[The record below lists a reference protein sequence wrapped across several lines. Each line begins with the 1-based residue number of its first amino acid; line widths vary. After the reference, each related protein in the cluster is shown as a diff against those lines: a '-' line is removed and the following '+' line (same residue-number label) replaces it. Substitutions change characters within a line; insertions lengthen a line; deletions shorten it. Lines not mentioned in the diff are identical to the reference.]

1 MNKIIQIT
9 IGFVVVMSLT
19 NCTNDGSTP
28 AQEKPRIIVTADPE
42 LDDNNSMIRFLL
54 HATDFRIEGLIYAS
68 SQFHWK
74 GDGQGTLWFVPGR
87 EYTRSGLNFGPLES
101 WRWAE
106 NERFIHDIVDAYE
119 ASYANLKVHRPDY
132 PTPEYLQSIIR
143 YGNIEFDGDI
153 SKDSPG
159 SELIKEKIMDDVPG
173 PLFITA
179 WGGGSTIA
187 RALLVIENEYKNTP
201 QWASIK
207 EKVSNKVILC
217 LSGDQDDTYAKY
229 IQPNWPDIGRYQAG
243 GGGVGLA
250 YNAQASVKPEF
261 AYYYQ
266 PEWVQANITNV
277 GPLGALFRV
286 WGDGKQMVEGDI
298 FDYFHLSGYTSEEL
312 REMGYVVWTP
322 PHPKGSWLGEGDTG
336 TFLNLVDNGLRAHE
350 NETWGSWA
358 GRRRQTPAGMGGMP
372 SGGSGAPSGGFGMP
386 PGGFGEIPGGD
397 GIPPDI
403 ASMMSFFLSPD
414 TAMPLEFLPAAQ
426 NELAARF
433 KWAVTPRFE
442 DANHH
447 PVITGASE
455 ISAKASEKVALKM
468 KVIDP
473 DKDVVSLQ
481 WVQFKVG
488 TYEGDVSVENPATA
502 STSFTVPSDAKP
514 GDTIHLV
521 LEAKDSGSPALYRY
535 HRVIITVI

>member
-1 MNKIIQIT
+1 MKKIIQIA
-9 IGFVVVMSLT
+9 IGLVLVMSLT
-19 NCTNDGSTP
+19 NCTNDE
-28 AQEKPRIIVTADPE
+28 AIQEKPRIIVTADPE
-42 LDDNNSMIRFLL
+42 LDDLNSMIRFLL

-68 SQFHWK
+68 SQYHWK
-74 GDGQGTLWFVPGR
+74 GDGKGTKWFVAGR
-87 EYTRSGLNFGPLES
+87 EYTRYGLDYGPMES

-106 NERFIHDIVDAYE
+106 NERFIHEAVEAYE

-132 PTPEYLQSIIR
+132 PTPEYLKSKIR

-159 SELIKEKIMDDVPG
+159 SELIKSVIMDDVPG

-179 WGGGSTIA
+179 WGGGSSIA
-187 RALLVIENEYKNTP
+187 RALFSIENEYKNTP

-217 LSGDQDDTYAKY
+217 LSGDQDDTYANY
-229 IQPNWPDIGRYQAG
+229 VQPNWPDIQRYQAG

-250 YNAQASVKPEF
+250 YNVQASVKPEF

-266 PEWVQANITNV
+266 PEWVYENISSK

-286 WGDGKQMVEGDI
+286 WGDGKQMVKGDI
-298 FDYFHLSGYTSEEL
+298 FDYFGFSGYTADQL
-312 REMGYVVWTP
+312 REMGYIVWTP
-322 PHPKGSWLGEGDTG
+322 PHPKGSWLAEGDTG
-336 TFLNLVDNGLRAHE
+336 TFLNFLDNGLDGDKD
-350 NETWGSWA
+350 ETWGAWA
-358 GRRRQTPAGMGGMP
+358 GRRRERPAGETGM
-372 SGGSGAPSGGFGMP
+372 A
-386 PGGFGEIPGGD
+386 
-397 GIPPDI
+397 
-403 ASMMSFFLSPD
+403 FFRGPD

-433 KWAVTPRFE
+433 KWAVTPQYK

-447 PVITGASE
+447 PVIKGPSE
-455 ISAKASEKVALKM
+455 ISARAGEKVNM
-468 KVIDP
+468 NVKVTDP

-488 TYEGDVSVENPATA
+488 TYSGEVAVEDPTSA
-502 STSFTVPSDAKP
+502 STSFTIPSDAKS
-514 GDTIHLV
+514 GETIHLV
-521 LEAKDSGSPALYRY
+521 LEARDSGTPSLYRY
-535 HRVIITVI
+535 HRVIITVK